1 MVFTSQIILVYTIEA
16 FSFDSESRNVF
27 VNQEEG
33 AENEKKW
40 GISMKKVV
48 VLTASGAFA
57 VLAAVFLMING
68 RAKKIFA
75 SDTVVNEMDVSGMTQ
90 EDLEQQIR
98 SYSLTV
104 TYQDEK
110 GGKASET
117 ISGADFGM
125 ALGDNAEA
133 VSKILERQGIW
144 QYLAGGGEEHE
155 LDGLIE
161 YDKEALVSRVKQLAC
176 FDAESFIS
184 PEDAYISDYSETDG
198 YRIVEE
204 TTGNIIDEERA
215 QELILKAVQGMEQ
228 KIDLS
233 EGDCY
238 QKAEVTSE
246 DKRLNRTLEQ
256 LNKFAGAK
264 ITYNFDSKKEVL
276 SGKTISKWLK
286 VDKKGRVTI
295 RKEKIAGYV
304 SKLRRRHD
312 TIFSTRKFK
321 TSYGKMVTVTGGD
334 YGWWMN
340 SQKEEKEL
348 LKLIKAGK
356 KVKRTPEYYQTAKS
370 YGKKDYGDTYVEIN
384 LATQH
389 VFLYVK
395 GKKIL
400 ETDCVTGNSS
410 RGYDTPAGTY
420 SITYTERNATLNGEN
435 YSTPVQYWMPFNR
448 NIGLH
453 DASWRSSFG
462 GEIYKYNGSHGC
474 VNLPPDKAAKL
485 FRYVKK
491 GMPVI
496 CYNYL
501 PSTDNKKDQAKPA
514 AKTDNQ
520 ATQRT
525 EQAKKNTDTVKKNK
539 SATKKNSTTAKN
551 KSTDKKNSTAVKN
564 KSVDKKNN
572 TATKNK
578 SSDKKNSTAV
588 KKKSTDK
595 KSSTTAKNKSADKK
609 NSTAAKNKSAD
620 KKNSTA
626 AKNKSADKKSSTAAK
641 NKSADKKNSTAAKN
655 KNADKK
661 SSTVRED
668 SGSTVLE

>member
-16 FSFDSESRNVF
+16 FSFDSEGRNVF
-27 VNQEEG
+27 FNQQEG

-48 VLTASGAFA
+48 VLAASGAFA

-161 YDKEALVSRVKQLAC
+161 YDKEALISRVKQLAC

-215 QELILKAVQGMEQ
+215 QELILEAVQGMEQ

-246 DKRLNRTLEQ
+246 DKRLIKR
-256 LNKFAGAK
+256 A
-264 ITYNFDSKKEVL
+264 
-276 SGKTISKWLK
+276 
-286 VDKKGRVTI
+286 
-295 RKEKIAGYV
+295 
-304 SKLRRRHD
+304 
-312 TIFSTRKFK
+312 
-321 TSYGKMVTVTGGD
+321 
-334 YGWWMN
+334 
-340 SQKEEKEL
+340 EL
-348 LKLIKAGK
+348 LFGK
-356 KVKRTPEYYQTAKS
+356 KKYPIMFQSSGAGMIPYSVPESLKLVMGRRLRSPEGTM
-370 YGKKDYGDTYVEIN
+370 
-384 LATQH
+384 
-389 VFLYVK
+389 
-395 GKKIL
+395 
-400 ETDCVTGNSS
+400 
-410 RGYDTPAGTY
+410 AG
-420 SITYTERNATLNGEN
+420 G
-435 YSTPVQYWMPFNR
+435 
-448 NIGLH
+448 
-453 DASWRSSFG
+453 
-462 GEIYKYNGSHGC
+462 
-474 VNLPPDKAAKL
+474 
-485 FRYVKK
+485 
-491 GMPVI
+491 
-496 CYNYL
+496 
-501 PSTDNKKDQAKPA
+501 
-514 AKTDNQ
+514 
-520 ATQRT
+520 
-525 EQAKKNTDTVKKNK
+525 
-539 SATKKNSTTAKN
+539 
-551 KSTDKKNSTAVKN
+551 
-564 KSVDKKNN
+564 
-572 TATKNK
+572 
-578 SSDKKNSTAV
+578 
-588 KKKSTDK
+588 
-595 KSSTTAKNKSADKK
+595 
-609 NSTAAKNKSAD
+609 
-620 KKNSTA
+620 
-626 AKNKSADKKSSTAAK
+626 
-641 NKSADKKNSTAAKN
+641 
-655 KNADKK
+655 
-661 SSTVRED
+661 
-668 SGSTVLE
+668 

>member
-16 FSFDSESRNVF
+16 FSFDSEGRNVF

-501 PSTDNKKDQAKPA
+501 PSDNKKDQAKPA

-551 KSTDKKNSTAVKN
+551 
-564 KSVDKKNN
+564 
-572 TATKNK
+572 
-578 SSDKKNSTAV
+578 
-588 KKKSTDK
+588 KSTDK

>member
-16 FSFDSESRNVF
+16 FSFDSEGRNVF

-501 PSTDNKKDQAKPA
+501 PSDNKKDQAKPA